1 MSNGSITEHL
11 SGIEQIVVDGT
22 TYDLTKNV
30 RLFDS
35 GNHLIGTFDHIQQG
49 VGAAHAS
56 GDTVKVA
63 AGHYQEQVT
72 VDGKSVSI
80 VGAGEGTTFIDSP
93 NGNALVAN
101 VIDTA
106 SSRQDKYAL
115 VGAKNGASLT
125 ISGVTI
131 DGRDQGTI
139 PQDTDGLY
147 DFVGIQGV
155 NASINADH
163 VTVTGIRQLDSNGID
178 PSGVQHNSAIIVDN
192 NDAAARSFTLTNS
205 TVTNFQKGGLV
216 LVGDGLTVN
225 VDHNTVTGAGA
236 ITTTAQNGIQLSGGA
251 GGSITH
257 NTVSG
262 IDYVGTQN
270 AIAAGI
276 LVFGAASGA
285 VVSNNAITGA
295 AGDGDAGI
303 YFSGSEAGVAHG
315 NTLNG
320 LAYGIIDQG
329 TFSTPVDHSTG
340 GADDNTFNP
349 TDANGIAIGFYPDT
363 GATTNYTFVGSAS
376 TDDLEGGAGN
386 DNLDGRGGDD
396 ILVGNAGADTLTG
409 GGHGAAG
416 DTVAYVFEAG
426 TAAVTVNLSSAA
438 YAGVAA
444 SHATDTFGATDTLSG
459 IENVAANVARY
470 GDTVALDGAF
480 SAWTVSYDATTH
492 AWTATK
498 GGRDARASP
507 VSRNW
512 CSRTAG
518 SPQTVHLVDPAHAG
532 SAYISAQ
539 DAINH
544 AAAGDTILLA
554 QGTYNENLTT
564 DKALTILGANHG
576 VAGTA
581 ARGAESVIN
590 WTTGNAVTVNT
601 TAQVTFD
608 GLTVHRHA
616 RSGGNQAGRQ
626 DQLLR
631 QRVHAD
637 LRRRQQQ

>member
-1 MSNGSITEHL
+1 MVVGTGTHLDFDGGGNTTGTGDTIDFSNVATGIVIDSTGLVSGGATGSATNIENIIGTSATDRVEFGAGYTVTLNNDGSATVSNGTITEHL

-22 TYDLTKNV
+22 TLDLTKNV
-30 RLFDS
+30 RLFDT

-49 VGAAHAS
+49 VGAAHTS

-72 VDGKSVSI
+72 VNGKSVAI
-80 VGAGEGTTFIDSP
+80 VGAGEGATFIDSP

-131 DGRDQGTI
+131 DGHDQGTI

-163 VTVTGIRQLDSNGID
+163 VTVTGIRQLASNGID
-178 PSGVQHNSAIIVDN
+178 PSGVQHNTAIIVDN
-192 NDAAARSFTLTNS
+192 TDAVARTFTLTNS
-205 TVTNFQKGGLV
+205 TVTNFQKNGV
-216 LVGDGLTVN
+216 TLVGSSLTVN

-257 NTVSG
+257 NTLSG
-262 IDYVGTQN
+262 IDYVGTEN
-270 AIAAGI
+270 AIASNI
-276 LVFGAASGA
+276 LVFGAASG
-285 VVSNNAITGA
+285 VIVSNNTITGA

-303 YFSGSEAGVAHG
+303 YFSGSEAGVVHG

-329 TFSTPVDHSTG
+329 TFSAPINHSAS

-349 TDANGIAIGFYPDT
+349 TDANGIAIGFYPST
-363 GATTNYTFVGSAS
+363 GSTTDYTFAGSAS

-386 DNLDGRGGDD
+386 DNLDGRGDD
-396 ILVGNAGADTLTG
+396 DYLTGNAGADTLTG
-409 GGHGAAG
+409 GAQGAAG

-426 TAAVTVNLSSAA
+426 TAAVTVNLSSTT
-438 YAGVAA
+438 YAGVLA
-444 SHATDTFGATDTLSG
+444 SHATDTFGATDTLAD

-480 SAWTVSYDATTH
+480 SAWTVTYDATTR

-498 GGRDARASP
+498 GAETHVFTGVERLEFQNNAGARRRPDRAPGRYRPPRQRLYQRAGRDQPRECGRYHP
-507 VSRNW
+507 
-512 CSRTAG
+512 
-518 SPQTVHLVDPAHAG
+518 
-532 SAYISAQ
+532 
-539 DAINH
+539 
-544 AAAGDTILLA
+544 
-554 QGTYNENLTT
+554 
-564 DKALTILGANHG
+564 
-576 VAGTA
+576 
-581 ARGAESVIN
+581 
-590 WTTGNAVTVNT
+590 
-601 TAQVTFD
+601 
-608 GLTVHRHA
+608 
-616 RSGGNQAGRQ
+616 AGRRHLQ
-626 DQLLR
+626 
-631 QRVHAD
+631 
-637 LRRRQQQ
+637 